1 MTTNDGNVLLIC
13 VSNRQTD
20 ARASTT
26 ALPLYCYESSLLLHV
41 PIGLLACEWFHVQKK
56 LSENRSPKWKNMLFL
71 PDLDY
76 WKSNLHN

>member
-41 PIGLLACEWFHVQKK
+41 PIGLLACE
-56 LSENRSPKWKNMLFL
+56 
-71 PDLDY
+71 
-76 WKSNLHN
+76 